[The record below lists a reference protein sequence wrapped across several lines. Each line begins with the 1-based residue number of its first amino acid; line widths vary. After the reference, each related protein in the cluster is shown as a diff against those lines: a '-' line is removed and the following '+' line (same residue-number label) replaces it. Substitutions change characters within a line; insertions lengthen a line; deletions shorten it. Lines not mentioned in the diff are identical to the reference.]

1 MLPRYSVYSAVS
13 NCTSFHLPVSVA
25 KISAISC
32 NYYKKR
38 PINRGPQ
45 TSPYSYFTPITTPLL
60 HTHTHTHTHTLR
72 TPLFH
77 APIISHRV
85 VLLKE
90 NKEKCLLQKI
100 FQKRFFEWMVATY
113 SNSSWR
119 INPLLNLVQQA
130 APLKYL

>member
-1 MLPRYSVYSAVS
+1 MPREFSSSQYILKAVSDGFKMYCLIILYSAVS

-100 FQKRFFEWMVATY
+100 FQKRFFE
-113 SNSSWR
+113 
-119 INPLLNLVQQA
+119 
-130 APLKYL
+130 